1 MECIFEGLLDDI
13 VVLPLE
19 LLDVTME
26 SLLDDLLDVTGA
38 SLLELLVTVPKKL
51 LEVAETAEE
60 VLKSLLEVPLADT
73 LSERV
78 LLLTELVASLL
89 EDVAWLLPGSK
100 LDVLV
105 VEDVAGSDIELDLL
119 GVGKD

>member
-1 MECIFEGLLDDI
+1 MLEELLDAT

-60 VLKSLLEVPLADT
+60 VLKSLLEVPLADA
-73 LSERV
+73 LSE
-78 LLLTELVASLL
+78 
-89 EDVAWLLPGSK
+89 
-100 LDVLV
+100 
-105 VEDVAGSDIELDLL
+105 
-119 GVGKD
+119 